1 MTDAPVP
8 TALSGAGLTPAARWR
23 WPRSA
28 AYGVAGFVLLAPTST
43 AAAAWYFATQVID
56 ASRPREHPLTVRS
69 VVGNE
74 VVLTRTVDTD
84 RNVPLAL
91 HWPDGHARL
100 GGVVGR
106 ERDSVVRLVDAVSRG
121 SLRAG
126 LRAYISS
133 AIFDGDPGTARGLP
147 FAETAVPGQLGELP
161 AWRVPPTTAPNG
173 SWVVAVHGRGA
184 TRAEALRALP
194 TLAALGYTTLV
205 PTYRNDEGAPRS
217 PDRYYH
223 LGHGEAR
230 DVEAAVRYALDN
242 GATDVVLYGW
252 SMGGAAVLTAL
263 RALEPGTARAVVLD
277 CPVTDW
283 AATLRMQ
290 ARQRRL
296 PTALTWSAL
305 RLIEQRIAVR
315 LSALD
320 QVRHAAHLN
329 APTLVFVD
337 TDDTVVDLR
346 STRALATVRPD
357 LVTLVETSGG
367 GHTRSW
373 NRDPQRYEAAL
384 RAFLVR

>member
-1 MTDAPVP
+1 VTDAPVP
-8 TALSGAGLTPAARWR
+8 LSTAGLTPAARWR

-69 VVGNE
+69 VLGNE
-74 VVLTRTVDTD
+74 VTLTRTVDTD

-91 HWPDGHARL
+91 HWSAGHAQL
-100 GGVVGR
+100 GGVVSR

-121 SLRAG
+121 ELRPG
-126 LRAYISS
+126 VRAYVSS
-133 AIFDGDPGTARGLP
+133 AIFDGDPRAARGLP
-147 FAETAVPGQLGELP
+147 YAEVAVAGELGDLP
-161 AWRVPPTTAPNG
+161 AWRVPPTGEPHGT
-173 SWVVAVHGRGA
+173 WVVAVHGRGA
-184 TRAEALRALP
+184 TRAEALRTLP

-205 PTYRNDEGAPRS
+205 ATYRNDEGAPRS

-230 DVEAAVRYALDN
+230 DVRAAVRYALDN

-263 RALEPGTARAVVLD
+263 RELEPGVVSAVVLD

-283 AATLRMQ
+283 VATLRMQ

-305 RLIEQRIAVR
+305 RVIEQRVGVR
-315 LSALD
+315 LSTLD
-320 QVRHAAHLN
+320 QVRHAARLD
-329 APTLVFVD
+329 APTLVFLD
-337 TDDTVVDLR
+337 GDDTVVDPR
-346 STRALATVRPD
+346 STRALARVRPD
-357 LVTLVETSGG
+357 LVTLVETAGG

-373 NRDPQRYEAAL
+373 NRDPHRYEGAL
-384 RAFLVR
+384 RSFLAR